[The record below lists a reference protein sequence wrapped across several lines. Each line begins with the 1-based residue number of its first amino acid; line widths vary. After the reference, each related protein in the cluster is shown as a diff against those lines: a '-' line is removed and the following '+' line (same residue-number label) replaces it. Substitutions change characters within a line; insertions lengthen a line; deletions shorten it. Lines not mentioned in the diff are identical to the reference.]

1 MIGEYSKKAKGDPM
15 TDKEMTDRLLARDES
30 VLSEIDCQLGG
41 MITRIAL
48 NITGDPR
55 DAEEIRY
62 DVLRKLWESIP
73 PACPDSVAAWAAMI
87 TRRLAINRLSYENA
101 KKRRGTLPLDELTA
115 AADDSEISDRITAK
129 ELGRAISDFL
139 TTLSE
144 RDRRM
149 FVLRYVTA
157 ETPEMIAGK
166 LGITTNS
173 LNVRLHRLRA
183 KLRAYLKERGCID
196 G

>member
-1 MIGEYSKKAKGDPM
+1 M

-41 MITRIAL
+41 MITRVAL

-115 AADDSEISDRITAK
+115 AADDSEISDQITAK

-144 RDRRM
+144 RDRKM

-166 LGITTNS
+166 LGITTNF

-183 KLRAYLKERGCID
+183 KLRAYLKERGYID

>member
-1 MIGEYSKKAKGDPM
+1 
-15 TDKEMTDRLLARDES
+15 
-30 VLSEIDCQLGG
+30 
-41 MITRIAL
+41 
-48 NITGDPR
+48 
-55 DAEEIRY
+55 
-62 DVLRKLWESIP
+62 
-73 PACPDSVAAWAAMI
+73 MI

-139 TTLSE
+139 MTLSE
-144 RDRRM
+144 RDRKM

-166 LGITTNS
+166 LGITTNF

-183 KLRAYLKERGCID
+183 KLRAYLKERGYID

>member
-1 MIGEYSKKAKGDPM
+1 M

-41 MITRIAL
+41 MITRVAL

-87 TRRLAINRLSYENA
+87 TRRLAINRLNYENA
-101 KKRRGTLPLDELTA
+101 KKRRGTL
-115 AADDSEISDRITAK
+115 
-129 ELGRAISDFL
+129 
-139 TTLSE
+139 
-144 RDRRM
+144 
-149 FVLRYVTA
+149 
-157 ETPEMIAGK
+157 IARP
-166 LGITTNS
+166 S
-173 LNVRLHRLRA
+173 
-183 KLRAYLKERGCID
+183 
-196 G
+196 

>member
-1 MIGEYSKKAKGDPM
+1 MYLMPAAEAIYDPFGF
-15 TDKEMTDRLLARDES
+15 RF
-30 VLSEIDCQLGG
+30 I
-41 MITRIAL
+41 
-48 NITGDPR
+48 
-55 DAEEIRY
+55 
-62 DVLRKLWESIP
+62 
-73 PACPDSVAAWAAMI
+73 
-87 TRRLAINRLSYENA
+87 YEANA
-101 KKRRGTLPLDELTA
+101 GT
-115 AADDSEISDRITAK
+115 EISSAPDRITAK

-139 TTLSE
+139 MMLSE

-166 LGITTNS
+166 LGITTSS

-183 KLRAYLKERGCID
+183 KLRAYLKERGYID